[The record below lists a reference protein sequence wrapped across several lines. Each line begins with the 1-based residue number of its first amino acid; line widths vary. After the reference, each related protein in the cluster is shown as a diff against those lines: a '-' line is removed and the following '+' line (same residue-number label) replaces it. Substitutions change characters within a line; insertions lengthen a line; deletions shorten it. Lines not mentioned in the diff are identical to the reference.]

1 MKGELTA
8 AMLECVSKAIEKRSG
23 LAFPPDKWPDLRKG
37 LTEAAALLG
46 LPDAREMAERFLSPA
61 APAEWAT
68 LLLDRL
74 TIGETYFFREPDA
87 LEGLENHILP
97 GLIRS
102 RKDGSRTLRVWS
114 AGCST
119 GEEAYTLSIL
129 LLRTIHDIDRWDVS
143 VLATDLNTGSLRKA
157 KEGRYTAWSFRGTPE
172 WVRTGYFRPSGG
184 QSWTISPAVR
194 KLVRFERLNLC
205 SDSYPAPWNG
215 TADVDL
221 ILCRNVLMYFTPDRV
236 EKALRGFL
244 ASLSPGGFL
253 VVSANEL
260 SMSRFEG
267 FERVEHGKAFCFRK
281 LPEGRRSEPASHHAA
296 ARRAQKSPDSPSPR
310 PSRTASE
317 TPANA
322 TRRGPVAVPTP
333 VPPPPSLAGSLAAA
347 RQAADAGRFDEA
359 AMHCKAALE
368 ADPMNPAGYYLF
380 GVVLQEKGD
389 PTAAAR
395 EFRRAIY
402 LDPDFVAPYV
412 SLGNLL
418 HASGNRDEAKRQL
431 SNALAILERYPGDEV
446 VRESDGTT
454 VAALAAMIR
463 SIESD
468 AGERKGGR

>member
-1 MKGELTA
+1 MKSDLTVPV
-8 AMLECVSKAIEKRSG
+8 LETVSRVIEKRSG
-23 LAFPPDKWPDLRKG
+23 LAFPPEKWPELRKG
-37 LTEAAALLG
+37 LAEAAAMLG
-46 LPDAREMAERFLSPA
+46 LPDAREMADRFLSPS
-61 APAEWAT
+61 APAEWTA

-87 LEGLENHILP
+87 LEGLEKQIIP
-97 GLIRS
+97 DLIRK
-102 RKDGSRTLRVWS
+102 RKSGSRTLRIWS

-129 LLRTIHDIDRWDVS
+129 LLRAIPDIERWDVS
-143 VLATDLNTGSLRKA
+143 VLATDLNTGSLKKA
-157 KEGRYTAWSFRGTPE
+157 REGRYTAWSFRGTPE
-172 WVRTGYFRPSGG
+172 WVRTGYFHASGN
-184 QSWTISPAVR
+184 QAWTIAPAVR
-194 KLVRFERLNLC
+194 KLVRFERLNLTT
-205 SDSYPAPWNG
+205 DTYPASWNG
-215 TADVDL
+215 TAEIDL
-221 ILCRNVLMYFTPDRV
+221 ILCRNVLMYFAPDRV
-236 EKALRGFL
+236 EKVLRGFNAAL
-244 ASLSPGGFL
+244 APGGFL

-267 FERVEHGKAFCFRK
+267 FERVDQGKAFCFRK
-281 LPEGRRSEPASHHAA
+281 LSDARRRSAA
-296 ARRAQKSPDSPSPR
+296 ASDAATRPPSRRIPAKTASPSP
-310 PSRTASE
+310 
-317 TPANA
+317 PAA
-322 TRRGPVAVPTP
+322 GTSSAPPARAGRPVASAPAAAAP
-333 VPPPPSLAGSLAAA
+333 VDSLAAA

-359 AMHCKAALE
+359 AMHCRVALE
-368 ADPMNPAGYYLF
+368 ANPMDPAGYYLY

-418 HASGNRDEAKRQL
+418 QASGNREEAKRQL
-431 SNALAILERYPGDEV
+431 SNALSILERYPGAEF

-468 AGERKGGR
+468 SGERKGG

>member
-1 MKGELTA
+1 MHGDLTA
-8 AMLECVSKAIEKRSG
+8 PILECVSRAIEKRSG
-23 LAFPPDKWPDLRKG
+23 LAFPPDKWPELRKG
-37 LTEAAALLG
+37 LAEAAAMLG
-46 LPDAREMAERFLSPA
+46 LPDAREMAERFLSPG
-61 APAEWAT
+61 APSEWTT

-87 LEGLENHILP
+87 LEGLETQILP
-97 GLIRS
+97 GLVRS

-129 LLRTIHDIDRWDVS
+129 LLRAITDIDRWDVS
-143 VLATDLNTGSLRKA
+143 VLATDLNTGSLKKA
-157 KEGRYTAWSFRGTPE
+157 REARYTAWSFRGTPE
-172 WVRTGYFRPSGG
+172 WVRTGYFHPSGG
-184 QSWTISPAVR
+184 QSWTVSPAVR

-205 SDSYPAPWNG
+205 TDSYPAPWNG

-236 EKALRGFL
+236 EKVLRGFL
-244 ASLSPGGFL
+244 ASLAPGGFL

-260 SMSRFEG
+260 SMSRFDG
-267 FERVEHGKAFCFRK
+267 FERVEKGKAFCFRK
-281 LPEGRRSEPASHHAA
+281 HPEGRRRAPEAPP
-296 ARRAQKSPDSPSPR
+296 ARRAHGIASPHPPQPR
-310 PSRTASE
+310 PAAAGAVRRA
-317 TPANA
+317 TPAA
-322 TRRGPVAVPTP
+322 R
-333 VPPPPSLAGSLAAA
+333 PPAPSAPSHADALAAA
-347 RQAADAGRFDEA
+347 RQAADGGRFDAA
-359 AMHCKAALE
+359 AMH
-368 ADPMNPAGYYLF
+368 PAGYYLY

-418 HASGNRDEAKRQL
+418 YASGNLEEAKRQL

-446 VRESDGTT
+446 VRESDGTS
-454 VAALAAMIR
+454 VSALAAMIR
-463 SIESD
+463 SIESG
-468 AGERKGGR
+468 AGERKVGR